1 MTIFSVSFDQGK
13 SVWPISCNVW
23 RCLRCQNTTSKN
35 SEKTFT
41 SFSIGCEK
49 PLWLEPRKRNW
60 QLITKQTTNGKS
72 GLWAFFIFM
81 SFRFS
86 DLAHILG
93 ENSRLPEPDNGLSPI
108 TEESLSSTAR
118 WQILHNFLNSYF
130 IVFNTCFF
138 PHAIFVPMVWTFCL
152 FLCVDTTVVM

>member
-1 MTIFSVSFDQGK
+1 MTIFSLSFHQGK
-13 SVWPISCNVW
+13 SVWPISCNVR

-35 SEKTFT
+35 SKR
-41 SFSIGCEK
+41 
-49 PLWLEPRKRNW
+49 PLHHQALAAKSRLLEPWRRNW
-60 QLITKQTTNGKS
+60 QLITKQTTNRKS

-118 WQILHNFLNSYF
+118 WQIFHNFINSYF
-130 IVFNTCFF
+130 ILFNVCFF
-138 PHAIFVPMVWTFCL
+138 PHAIFVPMV
-152 FLCVDTTVVM
+152 